1 MPPMRS
7 VPENPSADPHPR
19 TPSASPP
26 PPPPPPPRPPTP
38 PARRDTRGPLYTV
51 PAHKRF
57 KLIERSCRA
66 RSATYAILSQDPL
79 VKELAYTAT
88 PYYYTS
94 DVKGFVPALDCHGLP
109 CTGPELPIE
118 EQRLVC
124 KLCSAEVRPRDGFTL
139 LGSWVKHKKRCV
151 KQATRERARLEE
163 RQRAA
168 REAMETI
175 KREKREAK
183 RPQKQEKNAEK
194 QEEKVEKAEKEK
206 GDSPPAQT
214 SEEVREQVRDDWR
227 VVDWAEEVGVT
238 EITEGITQVKMRI
251 VKKRR

>member
-1 MPPMRS
+1 MPPTHPASERPPTNS
-7 VPENPSADPHPR
+7 HPH
-19 TPSASPP
+19 TPASGPP

-38 PARRDTRGPLYTV
+38 PVRRDTWAPLYTV
-51 PAHKRF
+51 PAHKHF
-57 KLIERSCRA
+57 KLIERSSRA
-66 RSATYAILSQDPL
+66 QSATYAILSKDPL
-79 VKELAYTAT
+79 VKELAYTA
-88 PYYYTS
+88 PYPHPS
-94 DVKGFVPALDCHGLP
+94 EVKGSVPVLDCYGLP
-109 CTGPELPIE
+109 YTGPELPIE
-118 EQRLVC
+118 EQRLMC
-124 KLCSAEVRPRDGFTL
+124 KLCSAEVRPCDGLTL

-175 KREKREAK
+175 KRERREAK

-206 GDSPPAQT
+206 GDSPPVQT
-214 SEEVREQVRDDWR
+214 PEEVREQVRDDWR
-227 VVDWAEEVGVT
+227 VVNWAEEVGVT
-238 EITEGITQVKMRI
+238 EITEGITQVKMRV